1 MMTIGAANM
10 SLTMWEAR
18 TEVLLILHVSHEH
31 PVMPPQWCC
40 NVSFDLCSLCV
51 SGGRLILPSITV
63 LNDYITQQKDSTPPR
78 RYLIIVSSFMSD
90 VC

>member
-10 SLTMWEAR
+10 SLAIWEAR
-18 TEVLLILHVSHEH
+18 TEVLLILLVSHEH

-51 SGGRLILPSITV
+51 AGERLILPSIKV
-63 LNDYITQQKDSTPPR
+63 LNVSITQQKNIVPSG
-78 RYLIIVSSFMSD
+78 RYIIIVSSFESD